1 MEELI
6 VFAGQILSKA
16 WEGGIHGSQLE
27 QTKRSQEK
35 LGAKFL
41 QKNTEMYTQGVGL
54 GLGS

>member
-35 LGAKFL
+35 LGTKFL